1 MEILFAI
8 VFGFRGIEAAAAFE
22 AVPTNPSAW
31 FYRKAALCFFLLGAL
46 LFLAASV
53 IDVLANAR
61 AIGEIFGWSG
71 SGCLQVSVI
80 CGLRYSVANRSM
92 SGSAPQF

>member
-1 MEILFAI
+1 MEYLFAI

-22 AVPTNPSAW
+22 AAPTNPSAW
-31 FYRKAALCFFLLGAL
+31 FYRKAALCFFLLGAF

-61 AIGEIFGWSG
+61 AIEEIFGWSG
-71 SGCLQVSVI
+71 IGCFQVCVL
-80 CGLRYSVANRSM
+80 CGLRYSAINNR
-92 SGSAPQF
+92 ADATLPL

>member
-1 MEILFAI
+1 MEYLFAI

-22 AVPTNPSAW
+22 AAPTNCSAW
-31 FYRKAALCFFLLGAL
+31 LYRKAALCFFLLGAF

-61 AIGEIFGWSG
+61 AIGEVFGWSG
-71 SGCLQVSVI
+71 IGSLQISVI
-80 CGLRYSVANRSM
+80 CGLRYSVVNRRAETANWN
-92 SGSAPQF
+92 